1 MKFYA
6 ARQAIFNRRLNV
18 VAYELFYR
26 ESESNT
32 FPVGV
37 DPHVATSRLISRT
50 HFNNGFKQYCSGK
63 PALVNFSESS
73 LLSQIPH
80 SLPRDQIVI
89 EILED
94 VTPSDRV
101 LQEVRELFRAGYKI
115 ALDDFVYRTEWNRF
129 LQLARLIKF
138 DIQRTPL
145 ASIKPLIENI
155 KKQFPKTRIL
165 AEKVE
170 TKEEYEQA
178 KALGFDFFQGYF
190 FCKPEMLEGTDAQ
203 ARHAVLLA
211 TYNLVLRE
219 EFDLNKVAELYKH
232 DVSLTYKLLRFI
244 NSGLFPIVSPISSV
258 HQALRYIGTEETR
271 KFVLMLFTAEEL
283 NSKPRELI
291 NMAILRAKFC
301 EEVAEKHRSG
311 LGDQAFL
318 VGLFS
323 FIENIMDRPMEEVLE
338 QIALDPV
345 LKDILMQQPDT
356 KGSPL
361 TIILNTAKYYEKG
374 SWHHSGME
382 AKKLNLNYD
391 DLAGAYQTA
400 IKLVDRYNQIDREPL
415 R

>member
-1 MKFYA
+1 M
-6 ARQAIFNRRLNV
+6 
-18 VAYELFYR
+18 
-26 ESESNT
+26 
-32 FPVGV
+32 
-37 DPHVATSRLISRT
+37 
-50 HFNNGFKQYCSGK
+50 
-63 PALVNFSESS
+63 
-73 LLSQIPH
+73 SQIPH